1 MCPVRS
7 VTYVPCRSLVFN
19 LIVRWERTLLGA
31 QKHNARFRQ
40 MHGNSACNIQWLPKP
55 DFCNCVILA
64 ANEGFQASGLL
75 TSRNREYR
83 KSLGPDSQR
92 PTQGV
97 RAVLRWQILQSLRN
111 GGIQMGNQV
120 SRRKF
125 LGIAS
130 ALAVM
135 PDTLGFVEAPPSNKL
150 LSGEETPASYKTAGR
165 IVDMHVH
172 FDEEKSG
179 FIGDLLKLSD
189 RLNLTACVLTPFA
202 HGKVVAEATK
212 QHPAQIIPFGS
223 VDLDASDVVKQ
234 VEELH
239 SMGYRGLGE
248 LEFVR
253 KAYNDSSYFPVYELA
268 NRYGWIVLF
277 HTGIV
282 LRKTFDE
289 PEDVASGRI
298 RPIYLEEIA
307 RRFPKIT
314 VLGAH
319 CGNPEYEWAAEIA
332 RWNPNVFFD
341 LSGSTLT
348 KMHGRL
354 AEFQRIFWWS
364 GTKWGTKTPE
374 DDPSAFVKLVF
385 GSDEGL
391 DGIAPALDQ
400 YRAMF
405 DSCDVPVPTR
415 KLILG
420 GTLTK

>member
-1 MCPVRS
+1 
-7 VTYVPCRSLVFN
+7 
-19 LIVRWERTLLGA
+19 
-31 QKHNARFRQ
+31 
-40 MHGNSACNIQWLPKP
+40 
-55 DFCNCVILA
+55 
-64 ANEGFQASGLL
+64 
-75 TSRNREYR
+75 
-83 KSLGPDSQR
+83 
-92 PTQGV
+92 
-97 RAVLRWQILQSLRN
+97 
-111 GGIQMGNQV
+111 
-120 SRRKF
+120 
-125 LGIAS
+125 
-130 ALAVM
+130 M
-135 PDTLGFVEAPPSNKL
+135 PDTQGFLKATPSNKL

-172 FDEEKSG
+172 FDEEKSS

-202 HGKVVAEATK
+202 YRKVVAEAAK
-212 QHPAQIIPFGS
+212 QHPEQIIPFGS
-223 VDLDASDVVKQ
+223 VDLDAPDVVKQ
-234 VEELH
+234 IEELH
-239 SMGYRGLGE
+239 AMGYRGLGE

-253 KAYNDSSYFPVYELA
+253 KAYNDSSYFPAYELA

-289 PEDVASGRI
+289 PEDVASGRM

-354 AEFQRIFWWS
+354 ADFQKFFWWS
-364 GTKWGTKTPE
+364 ATEWHSAEWNVRTPNN
-374 DDPSAFVKLVF
+374 DPSAFVKIVF
-385 GSDEGL
+385 GSDTNLAGVESVVN
-391 DGIAPALDQ
+391 Q

-405 DSCDVPVPTR
+405 DACDVPERTR
-415 KLILG
+415 NMIMG
-420 GTLTK
+420 GTLSKMLGLPD